1 MDELLDQVALLVQA
15 RFSLLYLLSHEE
27 ERVERAL
34 LRLAD
39 RQESPLWRWRSTDG
53 ILSPKGEL
61 VPDTAA
67 PSAALAWLKEHNDP
81 GFFLFMDLH
90 ALLADPLVVR
100 SLRDVE
106 QKLGARKQAVLLVSP
121 RLHIPPEL
129 SKDVRVVDVPL
140 PREDEVSKLL
150 RVVLKR
156 QGVDLTDEIFERFVR
171 SSLGLS
177 EKEIKRTYAQILL
190 EGGDFGE
197 KDLSLLART
206 KREAIRR
213 SHFLEFYEEVGAMEG
228 VGGLGNLKEWL
239 LRRSAAFAESARQ
252 FGLPEPKG
260 VFLLGVQG
268 CGKSL
273 TAKAV
278 AGLFQMPLLRL
289 DVGALFAGSGSG
301 SEESLRETIRVAES
315 ISPCVLWIDELEKAF
330 VNDLES
336 SGLSGLGTLLTWM
349 QEKQKPVFVVATAN
363 EVKLLPPELLRKGRF
378 DEVFFVDLPDVHERL
393 QILEIHIKNRDR
405 DPDDFDLLQAA
416 EETEKYSGAELEQ
429 VVIEALFN
437 AYAENRTMQRRDLIK
452 VVRDTVPL
460 AITMDDRLKA
470 LREWARSRT
479 RPASLDRRRIDFF
492 EDFQEA

>member
-213 SHFLEFYEEVGAMEG
+213 SRFLEFYEEVGAMEG